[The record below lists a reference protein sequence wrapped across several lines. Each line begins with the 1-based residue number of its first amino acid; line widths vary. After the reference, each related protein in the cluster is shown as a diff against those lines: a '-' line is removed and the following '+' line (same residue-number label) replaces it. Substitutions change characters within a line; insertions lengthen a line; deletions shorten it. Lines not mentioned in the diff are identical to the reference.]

1 MKYTVDFL
9 IIGQGIAGT
18 VLSYQLINKGYSV
31 KVIDDN
37 HETSSTKVAAGLI
50 NPLVLKRL
58 TKTWRAEEF
67 IPFNASFYQSLEKA
81 IGASFVIDKTILK
94 LISSEDEELFWKKR
108 SNIEGINNYITS
120 ELEDLTKY
128 EFLHANTFKGGAVK
142 DTGWIDTEILLTAYK
157 KFLINK
163 NILHYEQVDYTEI
176 KVSET
181 DVKYKDIVAKEIIF
195 CDGYQSYKSP
205 FFNWIPLSMVK
216 GELLIIES
224 DALNDE
230 YIFNKKIFILP
241 IGDNKYKIGATYNW
255 KDLSLVPTE
264 NKRIELLKNLEEL
277 INCNYRVVDHIVGI
291 RPAVKDRRPLN
302 GRHPKFSNVH
312 LFNGMGSRGLFMA
325 PKLGEEFV
333 NYLENKGKIHP
344 EVDLERYYSCY

>member
-1 MKYTVDFL
+1 MKHSVDFL

-18 VLSYQLINKGYSV
+18 ILSYQLINKGYRV

-37 HETSSTKVAAGLI
+37 HKTSSTKVAAGLI

-67 IPFNASFYQSLEKA
+67 IPFNATFYDSLEKK
-81 IGASFVIDKTILK
+81 IGASFVISKTILK
-94 LISSEDEELFWKKR
+94 LISSEDEILFWKKR
-108 SNIEGINNYITS
+108 SEVEGINKYIS
-120 ELEDLTKY
+120 PNLEDLTKY
-128 EFLHANTFKGGAVK
+128 AFLRANTFKGGAVR

-157 KFLINK
+157 NFLIDQ
-163 NILHYEQVDYTEI
+163 QVLINEKADFKEI
-176 KVSET
+176 KVL
-181 DVKYKDIVAKEIIF
+181 DNGVKYKEITAENIVF
-195 CDGYQSYKSP
+195 CDGYQSHKSP

-216 GELLIIES
+216 GELLVIES

-241 IGDNKYKIGATYNW
+241 IGNNKYKIGATYNW
-255 KDLSLVPTE
+255 KDLSLAPTE
-264 NKRIELLKNLEEL
+264 SKKTELLKNLEEL
-277 INCNYRVVDHIVGI
+277 INCNYKVIDHIVGI
-291 RPAVKDRRPLN
+291 RPAVKDRRPLI
-302 GRHPKFSNVH
+302 GTHPKYSNVH

-333 NYLENKGKIHP
+333 KYLENNGQIHP
-344 EVDLERYYSCY
+344 EVNLKRYFSSY